1 MHGKLKQ
8 SNLITMHEAE
18 SEQHVHLNEQKRS
31 YSPSDDSEYE
41 QNKANSEDKNAGSR
55 TGKCTKSLSLELTSE
70 MHKTLKRLAL
80 QQDDTLN
87 SLVIEA
93 IKQFIKNDELLSLK
107 QEALR
112 KRLSR

>member
-1 MHGKLKQ
+1 MQ
-8 SNLITMHEAE
+8 EAE
-18 SEQHVHLNEQKRS
+18 SGQHLQPKRHMGSSNFHEEKRS
-31 YSPSDDSEYE
+31 HSPGDNSEYE
-41 QNKANSEDKNAGSR
+41 HRKAISNEQNVGNR
-55 TGKCTKSLSLELTSE
+55 TGKITKSLSLELSSE

-93 IKQFIKNDELLSLK
+93 IKQFIKNDELISIK

>member
-1 MHGKLKQ
+1 MLKK
-8 SNLITMHEAE
+8 SILITMHEAE
-18 SEQHVHLNEQKRS
+18 SEQNLHLSEQKRS
-31 YSPSDDSEYE
+31 YSPSDDSEHMH
-41 QNKANSEDKNAGSR
+41 NKAKSEDKNALSR

-93 IKQFIKNDELLSLK
+93 IKQFIKNDELISIK
-107 QEALR
+107 QEAMR